1 AHRRTPDMTHLR
13 LANQQFPALLGI
25 FFPPAATEHVVD
37 AAAEVEEAILVL
49 AEDVAG
55 VQPSV
60 GEFGARDLRRVVIAA
75 ADVGTADQKLT
86 FIAVVA
92 LGVDQPELDLG
103 RRHAG
108 AAAWDR
114 TAVDRR
120 ARRASGL
127 GDAITFRVL
136 DVR

>member
-1 AHRRTPDMTHLR
+1 MAEQEVLD
-13 LANQQFPALLGI
+13 FLGI
-25 FFPPAATEHVVD
+25 DILAAATEHVVD

-60 GEFGARDLRRVVIAA
+60 GELGARDLRLVVIAA
-75 ADVGTADQKLT
+75 ADVGTADQKLA
-86 FIAVVA
+86 FIGVVA
-92 LGVDQPELDLG
+92 LGIDQPELDLG

-108 AAAWDR
+108 AAARDR

-120 ARRASGL
+120 TQRASAL
-127 GDAITFRVL
+127 GQSVTFRDL
-136 DVR
+136 DVRKRT